1 MTSKNSLSEAYIDG
15 RSPGDPA
22 SREDAF
28 QTLALCHIAEM
39 LTSIAHDIRAL
50 RETRDE
56 HEGEADD

>member
-15 RSPGDPA
+15 RSPSDRS

-39 LTSIAHDIRAL
+39 LTSIAYDIRAL
-50 RETRDE
+50 RETNTRK
-56 HEGEADD
+56 EATE